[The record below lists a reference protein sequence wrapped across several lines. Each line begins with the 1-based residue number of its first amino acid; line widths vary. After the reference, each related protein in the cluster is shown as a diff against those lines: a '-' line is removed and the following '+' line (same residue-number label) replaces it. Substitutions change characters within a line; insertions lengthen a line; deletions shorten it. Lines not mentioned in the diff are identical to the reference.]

1 MSIASEAQDR
11 KRETFALNSRSENE
25 HTNATAQLGTGHRSD
40 AVEQQPHKRPSWFER
55 LGYQLPPLERDD
67 RKALL
72 ERVEA
77 GAHGGIDYHVMMV
90 LSSGLASLGLLE
102 DSTAV
107 VIGAMLVA
115 PLMGPLIGAG
125 LALAQGNLAL
135 YRKSVGVALL
145 GLLSGFAVSVV
156 MGLLNPGFEPSLEV
170 EARGNPD
177 ILDLGVAVLSGFVA
191 AYALGRPGL
200 ANTLAGVAIAAA
212 LVPPLCVV
220 GIGLTNDQPVVAANS
235 AILLLT
241 NVVAII
247 LSAAGAFSLLGI
259 RGKRIESGARSW
271 ARTAFLVLIMLA
283 VILLLPL
290 LSNVV
295 ETKRRGQN
303 KPLTYPVA
311 AHVQEAVEAYLES
324 LPGVSLITIAR
335 VSVEPASAVSIL
347 LATSGKLPV
356 GLKKELERLV
366 WDVRGGKPTVRIVA
380 LQEVNEEEEVT
391 ESLGRP

>member
-1 MSIASEAQDR
+1 MNEQQRPRWLERMGYHLPRLERADR
-11 KRETFALNSRSENE
+11 KT
-25 HTNATAQLGTGHRSD
+25 
-40 AVEQQPHKRPSWFER
+40 
-55 LGYQLPPLERDD
+55 
-67 RKALL
+67 LL
-72 ERVEA
+72 EQVEA
-77 GAHGGIDYHVMMV
+77 GAHGGIDFLVMMV

-125 LALAQGNLAL
+125 LALTQGNLVL
-135 YRKSVGVALL
+135 YRNSIGVALL
-145 GLLSGFAVSVV
+145 GLFVGFAVSVV
-156 MGLLNPGFEPSLEV
+156 IGFLNPGFEPSLEI

-220 GIGLTNDQPVVAANS
+220 GIGLTNDQPIVALNS

-241 NVVAII
+241 NLVAII
-247 LSAAGAFSLLGI
+247 LSAAAAFSMLGV
-259 RGKRIESGARSW
+259 GVTEKTTDKPKSW
-271 ARTAFLVLIMLA
+271 KRTAFLTLVMVS

-290 LSNVV
+290 LSNVA
-295 ETKRRGQN
+295 EQKRRGQN

-311 AHVQEAVEAYLES
+311 AHVQEEVEAYLETV
-324 LPGVSLITIAR
+324 PGVTLITIAR
-335 VSVEPASAVSIL
+335 VSVEPTSAVNIL
-347 LATSGKLPV
+347 LATHGTLPV
-356 GLKKELERLV
+356 GIKNELTTLV
-366 WDVRGGKPTVRIVA
+366 RQVRGGNPTVRILA
-380 LQEVNEEEEVT
+380 LQEVLEEKVSET
-391 ESLGRP
+391 P

>member
-1 MSIASEAQDR
+1 MSDGER
-11 KRETFALNSRSENE
+11 KS
-25 HTNATAQLGTGHRSD
+25 
-40 AVEQQPHKRPSWFER
+40 KRWFER
-55 LGYQLPPLERDD
+55 LSYRIPELGRND
-67 RKALL
+67 RKAL
-72 ERVEA
+72 VEQVES
-77 GAHGGIDYHVMMV
+77 GAHGGVDFLVMMM

-125 LALAQGNLAL
+125 LALAHGNLIL
-135 YRKSVGVALL
+135 YRNSIGVALL
-145 GLLSGFAVSVV
+145 GLVVGFAVSVV
-156 MGLLNPGFEPSLEV
+156 IGFLNPGFEPSLEI

-220 GIGLTNDQPVVAANS
+220 GIGLTNDQPFVAMNS

-241 NVVAII
+241 NLVAII

-259 RGKRIESGARSW
+259 HGADKAKGGAGRWKKS
-271 ARTAFLVLIMLA
+271 AFLILIMLA
-283 VILLLPL
+283 VVLLLPL
-290 LSNVV
+290 LSNVA
-295 ETKRRGQN
+295 EKKRRGQN

-311 AHVQEAVEAYLES
+311 VHVQRAVENYLDS
-324 LPGVSLITIAR
+324 LPDVTLITIAR
-335 VSVEPASAVSIL
+335 VSVEPTSAVNIL
-347 LATSGKLPV
+347 LATPGVFTAEMKA
-356 GLKKELERLV
+356 ELSRLV
-366 WDVRGGKPTVRIVA
+366 QETRGGDPTVRVIA
-380 LQEVNEEEEVT
+380 LREVVDEEVST
-391 ESLGRP
+391 PDP

>member
-1 MSIASEAQDR
+1 M
-11 KRETFALNSRSENE
+11 
-25 HTNATAQLGTGHRSD
+25 
-40 AVEQQPHKRPSWFER
+40 
-55 LGYQLPPLERDD
+55 GYQLPTLERGD

-72 ERVEA
+72 NQVES
-77 GAHGGIDYHVMMV
+77 GARGGVDYLVMMV

-125 LALAQGNLAL
+125 LALAQGNLVL
-135 YRKSVGVALL
+135 YRNSIGVALL
-145 GLLSGFAVSVV
+145 GLLAGFAVSVV
-156 MGLLNPGFEPSLEV
+156 MGLLNPGFEPSLEI

-177 ILDLGVAVLSGFVA
+177 ILDLGVAVLSGFIA

-212 LVPPLCVV
+212 LVPPLCVI
-220 GIGLTNDQPVVAANS
+220 GIGLTNDQPFVAANS

-241 NVVAII
+241 NMVAII

-259 RGKRIESGARSW
+259 RDVYKTKGSAKSW
-271 ARTAFLVLIMLA
+271 VLSTFLVLIMLS

-290 LSNVV
+290 LSNVA
-295 ETKRRGQN
+295 EQKRRGQN

-311 AHVQEAVEAYLES
+311 AHVQEAVEDYLES
-324 LPGVSLITIAR
+324 LPGVNLITIAR
-335 VSVEPASAVSIL
+335 VSVEPTSAVSIL
-347 LATSGKLPV
+347 LTIPGILPV
-356 GLKKELERLV
+356 GTKDELTRLV
-366 WDVRGGKPTVRIVA
+366 HEVRGGNPTVRIIA
-380 LQEVNEEEEVT
+380 LREVQEEQ
-391 ESLGRP
+391 ESTSNP